1 MPLFF
6 DLIISFIFGSKEKK
20 KICFW
25 NLLTFCTQLILI
37 FSSVRIFHLDRLEKV
52 TWFHSFG
59 GRWCR
64 VLFWKG
70 GCKIERL
77 LAKSK
82 KKQKK
87 GNKNGYKN
95 GLTFAPMLHLP
106 FPPPT
111 GISFLRRLGYP
122 FLYRVYFLSLRHSYR
137 GCCDS
142 AKIYRKIIQ
151 KKYIGPSRPKRL
163 RKLFHWDTVQ
173 QGQILFEVANIKGSP
188 FYGVTLTYVDSAHLL
203 IWPS

>member
-1 MPLFF
+1 MMKDF
-6 DLIISFIFGSKEKK
+6 
-20 KICFW
+20 
-25 NLLTFCTQLILI
+25 
-37 FSSVRIFHLDRLEKV
+37 
-52 TWFHSFG
+52 
-59 GRWCR
+59 
-64 VLFWKG
+64 FWKG

-82 KKQKK
+82 KKAKNN
-87 GNKNGYKN
+87 GNKNRYKN

-142 AKIYRKIIQ
+142 AKIYRRSYKRNISDQ
-151 KKYIGPSRPKRL
+151 VGPR
-163 RKLFHWDTVQ
+163 D
-173 QGQILFEVANIKGSP
+173 
-188 FYGVTLTYVDSAHLL
+188 
-203 IWPS
+203 